1 MYEKYGYLIDT
12 HTAVAYKVYE
22 DYRNATGDETPTVIA
37 STASAYKFAV
47 SVAEALNMPK
57 EPDGFAYVRTLCEK
71 TKVKN
76 SFRPEGPRQKE
87 IRHDSVIDRTALAKA
102 VKDSLGL

>member
-1 MYEKYGYLIDT
+1 MKRRQKKLSQ
-12 HTAVAYKVYE
+12 KCMK
-22 DYRNATGDETPTVIA
+22 N
-37 STASAYKFAV
+37 KFAV

-57 EPDGFAYVRTLCEK
+57 EPDGFAYVRALCEK
-71 TKVKN
+71 TKVKIP
-76 SFRPEGPRQKE
+76 SGLKDLDKKE